1 MPTFLVVPELDA
13 SALKVCETEEEANTQ
28 ASLLSKKLGRPMFV
42 YKVGAGVVQQVAS
55 SDDD

>member
-1 MPTFLVVPELDA
+1 MMDKNRWNF
-13 SALKVCETEEEANTQ
+13 SLKVCATEEEANTQ